1 MLLSFLDFCRLGWSY
16 DRHRAN
22 MMRAVPVGGV
32 ADLPDMD
39 FGFDPEESD
48 PLDSATFYPQ
58 YYPAPS
64 RCPVTVDP
72 SKLATPR
79 RPTSGGRDE

>member
-1 MLLSFLDFCRLGWSY
+1 
-16 DRHRAN
+16 
-22 MMRAVPVGGV
+22 
-32 ADLPDMD
+32 MD
-39 FGFDPEESD
+39 FGFDPEQSD
-48 PLDSATFYPQ
+48 PLDGATFHPQ

-72 SKLATPR
+72 SKPATPR